1 MYNQGY
7 RPQPG
12 QTKSGYYDAQGN
24 WYVPAPGQAGPGQPQ
39 RRRASQPAPRQ
50 RRASQPPK
58 PPRDAGGKGK
68 RPRKKRSLKWQLVKV
83 LLVMILLAGAGV
95 YGYIWKIQ
103 SDVRPYLNVFLDNV
117 SVDVIDL
124 SGLTWEEGSQLVWD
138 HVNQKQNGWYVRL
151 RNTNGQYKDIT
162 AQTLGI
168 SFDPTAALNAAWAI
182 GHDVDGEDRKDIFQ
196 LQEEIEAAQNTQ
208 NAFYSAQQS
217 ANTAPIDEILQTL
230 EAAAYREPSDA
241 YIVSFNPDDRDN
253 PFTFQQEVYGQR
265 LDTTA
270 VRERILQMV
279 QNLESGEVMLEPET
293 IVPNVTVADLQKTVE
308 LRYRATTPI
317 SSASTEDR
325 TENIRIAFS
334 KINGMSIPNGSKF
347 SFNDTVGPRN
357 FSTGFLP
364 AIEYAYGTEQWG
376 WGGGVC
382 QASTTVYLAAIQSG
396 MTILSREPHSMAV
409 SYTEYGKDATVSDTR
424 GREID
429 FSFRNES
436 GGTVYLAAHVIGSG
450 KKNLQCE
457 VRIYGPSLNGTSYE
471 LVTETVEVIPKP
483 EEAIIKEDEDA
494 TYVTYVDETKTING
508 REGYKVDA
516 YLIIY
521 VDGVETGREKVSSDT
536 YPAKADTVYVGVT
549 PREVM

>member
-24 WYVPAPGQAGPGQPQ
+24 WYVPAPGQAQPVQPQ
-39 RRRASQPAPRQ
+39 KRRASPPPRGP
-50 RRASQPPK
+50 QPPRT
-58 PPRDAGGKGK
+58 PRDAGGKDR
-68 RPRKKRSLKWQLVKV
+68 RPRKKRSLKWQLIKV
-83 LLVMILLAGAGV
+83 LLVLILLAGAGV

-117 SVDVIDL
+117 SVDGIDL
-124 SGLTWEEGSQLVWD
+124 SGLTWAEGSQLVWD

-182 GHDVDGEDRKDIFQ
+182 GHDVDGEERKDIFQ
-196 LQEEIEAAQNTQ
+196 LKEEIEAAQNTQ
-208 NAFYSAQQS
+208 NAFFSAQQS

-230 EAAAYREPSDA
+230 ETAAYRAPSDA
-241 YIVSFNPDDRDN
+241 YIISFNPDDSAN

-279 QNLESGEVMLEPET
+279 QNLESGEVLLEPET
-293 IVPNVTVADLQKTVE
+293 IAPNVTVADLQKTVE

-325 TENIRIAFS
+325 TENIRIAFA

-382 QASTTVYLAAIQSG
+382 QASTTVYLAAIQGG

-450 KKNLQCE
+450 RKNLQCE
-457 VRIYGPSLNGTSYE
+457 VRLYGPSLNGTTYE

-483 EEAIIKEDEDA
+483 EEAIMKEDEDA
-494 TYVTYVDETKTING
+494 TYVTYVDETKTIKG

-516 YLIIY
+516 YLITY

-549 PREVM
+549 PREEM

>member
-12 QTKSGYYDAQGN
+12 QTKSGYYDSQGN
-24 WYVPAPGQAGPGQPQ
+24 WYVPAPAQARPAQPKK
-39 RRRASQPAPRQ
+39 RRASRQPTRQ
-50 RRASQPPK
+50 QRDAQPPR
-58 PPRDAGGKGK
+58 PPRDAGEKGRK
-68 RPRKKRSLKWQLVKV
+68 PRKKRSLKWQLIKV
-83 LLVMILLAGAGV
+83 LLVLILLAGAGV
-95 YGYIWKIQ
+95 YSYIWKIQ

-117 SVDVIDL
+117 SVDGIDL
-124 SGLTWEEGSQLVWD
+124 SGLTWAEGSQLVWD

-182 GHDVDGEDRKDIFQ
+182 GHDVDGEERKDIFQ

-241 YIVSFNPDDRDN
+241 YIVSFNPDDREN

-270 VRERILQMV
+270 VREQILQMV
-279 QNLESGEVMLEPET
+279 QNLESGEVLLEPET
-293 IVPNVTVADLQKTVE
+293 IAPNVTVADLQKTVE

-325 TENIRIAFS
+325 TENIRIAFA

-450 KKNLQCE
+450 RKNLECE

-483 EEAIIKEDEDA
+483 EEAIMKEDEDA

-516 YLIIY
+516 YLVTY
-521 VDGVETGREKVSSDT
+521 VDGVETGREKVSTDT

>member
-68 RPRKKRSLKWQLVKV
+68 RPCKKRSLKWQLVKV

-117 SVDVIDL
+117 SVDGIDL

-196 LQEEIEAAQNTQ
+196 LQEEIEAAQETQ

-241 YIVSFNPDDRDN
+241 YIISFNPDDRDN

-494 TYVTYVDETKTING
+494 TYVTYMDETKTING

-516 YLIIY
+516 YLITY

>member
-12 QTKSGYYDAQGN
+12 QTKSGYYDSQGN
-24 WYVPAPGQAGPGQPQ
+24 WYVPAPGQARPDQPQ
-39 RRRASQPAPRQ
+39 KRRASRPPRGT
-50 RRASQPPK
+50 QPPR
-58 PPRDAGGKGK
+58 PPRDSGGKPRK
-68 RPRKKRSLKWQLVKV
+68 PRKKRSLKWQLIKV

-117 SVDVIDL
+117 SVDGIDL
-124 SGLTWEEGSQLVWD
+124 SGLTWAEGSQLVWD

-182 GHDVDGEDRKDIFQ
+182 GHDVDGEERKDIFQ
-196 LQEEIEAAQNTQ
+196 LQEEIEAAQETQ

-241 YIVSFNPDDRDN
+241 YIISFNPDDREN

-270 VRERILQMV
+270 VREQILQMV
-279 QNLESGEVMLEPET
+279 QNLESGEVLLEPET
-293 IVPNVTVADLQKTVE
+293 IAPNVTVADLQKTVE

-325 TENIRIAFS
+325 TENIRIAFA

-450 KKNLQCE
+450 RKNLECE

-483 EEAIIKEDEDA
+483 EEAIMKEDEDA

-516 YLIIY
+516 YLVTY
-521 VDGVETGREKVSSDT
+521 VDGVETGREKVSTDT